1 MKPSRKFKENVT
13 AWGFFIVSILVVA
26 IAVVVIFR
34 SRTSHRVPPVSERES
49 QP

>member
-13 AWGFFIVSILVVA
+13 TWGFFIVSILVVA

-34 SRTSHRVPPVSERES
+34 SRTSHRAPPISERGF